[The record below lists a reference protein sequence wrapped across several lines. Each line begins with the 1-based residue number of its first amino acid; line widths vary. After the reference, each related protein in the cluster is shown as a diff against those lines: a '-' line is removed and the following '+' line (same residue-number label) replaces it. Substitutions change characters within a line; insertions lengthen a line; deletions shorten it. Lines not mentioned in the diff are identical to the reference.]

1 MACDASSRLMR
12 SASNRVRR
20 ARPSLGTFVEI
31 TARGDNEAKLH
42 GAVDGAFN
50 AIARVDRQM
59 SFHHSASDVSRIN
72 REAFQRKVTVDPW
85 TWHVLRAAQ
94 ELSHE
99 SDGIFDI
106 TVARKLMQWKYLPRR
121 YRNVSEG
128 NWRDIVLEK
137 NCTVRFRQ
145 RVIVDLG
152 GIAKG
157 FAVDRAVKALKS
169 AGVPS
174 GVVNA
179 GGDLRVFG
187 LKSELV
193 HLRRPAEPMRP
204 AGAIKLRE
212 RALATSGIYFER
224 RKYKGQYV
232 SPLLDGRNDRSA
244 RELISVSVAAA
255 ECMNADALTK
265 IVFAMREEAADL
277 LAQYRADAL
286 LLERDGAPSWMFH
299 SCDTLDRTRFD

>member
-1 MACDASSRLMR
+1 
-12 SASNRVRR
+12 
-20 ARPSLGTFVEI
+20 
-31 TARGDNEAKLH
+31 
-42 GAVDGAFN
+42 
-50 AIARVDRQM
+50 M

-72 REAFQRKVTVDPW
+72 REAFQHKVTVDPW

-106 TVARKLMQWKYLPRR
+106 TVARKLVQWKYLPRR

-137 NCTVRFRQ
+137 DCTVRFRQ

-157 FAVDRAVKALKS
+157 FAVDRAVKALKR

-212 RALATSGIYFER
+212 RALATSGIYFSQKR
-224 RKYKGQYV
+224 RGKVVV
-232 SPLLDGRNDRSA
+232 SSLLNGRTYRSS
-244 RELISVSVAAA
+244 RKLISVSVAASA
-255 ECMNADALTK
+255 CMIADALTK
-265 IVFAMREEAADL
+265 IAFVLREKSAPL
-277 LAQYRADAL
+277 LAQYHADAL
-286 LLERDGAPSWMFH
+286 LLERDGEPLWMFH
-299 SCDTLDRTRFD
+299 SPCDTRDRTPFD

>member
-1 MACDASSRLMR
+1 
-12 SASNRVRR
+12 VRR
-20 ARPSLGTFVEI
+20 ARPSLGTFVDI

-42 GAVDGAFN
+42 GAIDRAFN

-59 SFHHSASDVSRIN
+59 SFHHPASDVSRIN
-72 REAFQRKVTVDPW
+72 REAFQRKVRVDPW
-85 TWHVLRAAQ
+85 TWRVLRAAQ

-106 TVARKLMQWKYLPRR
+106 TVARTLMQWKYLPRR

-128 NWRDIVLEK
+128 NWRDIILER

-157 FAVDRAVKALKS
+157 FAVDRAVEALKC

-187 LKSELV
+187 MKSELV
-193 HLRRPAEPMRP
+193 HLRRPDEPMQP
-204 AGAIKLRE
+204 VGAIKLRE
-212 RALATSGIYFER
+212 RALATSGIYFAQKR
-224 RKYKGQYV
+224 RGRGVV
-232 SPLLDGRNDRSA
+232 SSLLDGRTCRSS
-244 RELISVSVAAA
+244 RNLISVSVTASA
-255 ECMNADALTK
+255 CMIADALTK
-265 IVFAMREEAADL
+265 IAFVLGEKSAPL
-277 LAQYRADAL
+277 LARYHAAAL
-286 LLERDGAPSWMFH
+286 LLERDGAPSWMFRS
-299 SCDTLDRTRFD
+299 SCDTRDRIRFD